1 MSLWKDTNAVAF
13 TIPWIDGSIHTTS
26 SKAFAQ
32 QEREK
37 LDRLINSPSTI
48 SWWALLG
55 KIGIGLVIG
64 ALMAV
69 LLFVLFWAVGS
80 LVSSGSPKALGLG
93 TPQAPHELSWLI
105 KLFLGFIISFI
116 GNLLLITAYGL
127 FFSQKYSNLGK
138 SIGLLLL
145 TNAILSIGMLALFLI
160 FQGNAQAPILL
171 FVLYVCLSLFLS
183 FSQIEFVVNPNYAA
197 SSLMGNVVG
206 LCISL
211 IVLSIAFA
219 KSIDISVA
227 NDDSEMLMLLTPIF
241 SFPLMIFGQGIWEI
255 IYAKMYE
262 NGANPFY
269 LPSRA
274 ELDRE
279 TLLEQQQQEFE
290 QEKINIELE

>member
-1 MSLWKDTNAVAF
+1 
-13 TIPWIDGSIHTTS
+13 
-26 SKAFAQ
+26 
-32 QEREK
+32 
-37 LDRLINSPSTI
+37 
-48 SWWALLG
+48 
-55 KIGIGLVIG
+55 
-64 ALMAV
+64 MAV
-69 LLFVLFWAVGS
+69 LLFVLFAAVGS

-93 TPQAPHELSWLI
+93 APQAPHELSWLI
-105 KLFLGFIISFI
+105 KIFLGFIISFL

-127 FFSQKYSNLGK
+127 FFSQKYTNLGK
-138 SIGLLLL
+138 TIGLLLL
-145 TNAILSIGMLALFLI
+145 TNAILSMGMFALFLI

-197 SSLMGNVVG
+197 SSLMGNVIG

-211 IVLSIAFA
+211 VVLSVAFS

-274 ELDRE
+274 ELDTQ
-279 TLLEQQQQEFE
+279 TLLEQQKQELE
-290 QEKINIELE
+290 QEKVNIEL